1 MKNVL
6 ITGGTG
12 LIGSH
17 LSVLLKHRGYK
28 VSMLSRSAGPGS
40 NLQVYHWDPEKGEI
54 DPEAVTTADF
64 IIHLAG
70 AGIGDKRWTN
80 RRKREII
87 DSRVKSGELL
97 YETIKST
104 GKQPS
109 AFISASGI
117 GYYGSVTSEKIH
129 TETDGPG
136 HDFTGQVC
144 RRWEQVALKI
154 GDLGVRT
161 VILRTGIVL
170 SAEGGALS
178 RMLPAIRL
186 GTGSAIGSGRQFVP
200 WIHIDDLCNIYIKA
214 IEDSY
219 LNGVF
224 NSVAPSH
231 VTNGELMKTIASVLN
246 RPFIFPNIPALFMK
260 ILFGEMSNMLLEGSR
275 VSAEKI
281 LMTGF
286 AFRYPDL
293 EGALRNLVGRS

>member
-1 MKNVL
+1 
-6 ITGGTG
+6 
-12 LIGSH
+12 
-17 LSVLLKHRGYK
+17 
-28 VSMLSRSAGPGS
+28 
-40 NLQVYHWDPEKGEI
+40 
-54 DPEAVTTADF
+54 
-64 IIHLAG
+64 
-70 AGIGDKRWTN
+70 
-80 RRKREII
+80 
-87 DSRVKSGELL
+87 
-97 YETIKST
+97 
-104 GKQPS
+104 
-109 AFISASGI
+109 
-117 GYYGSVTSEKIH
+117 
-129 TETDGPG
+129 
-136 HDFTGQVC
+136 
-144 RRWEQVALKI
+144 
-154 GDLGVRT
+154 
-161 VILRTGIVL
+161 
-170 SAEGGALS
+170 
-178 RMLPAIRL
+178 MLPAIRL